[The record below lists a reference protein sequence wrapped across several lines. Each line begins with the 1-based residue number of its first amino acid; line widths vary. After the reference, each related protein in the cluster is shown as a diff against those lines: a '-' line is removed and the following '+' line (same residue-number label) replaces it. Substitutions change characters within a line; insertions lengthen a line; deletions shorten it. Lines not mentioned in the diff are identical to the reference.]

1 MRGFK
6 CNAIELGNVPKP
18 FSIPD
23 LKDEVTLA
31 RYPFLP
37 QAKEWIAKMATTHE
51 IDIDELL
58 DGSMMERA
66 RVRAR
71 SRLVDSVDSK
81 DGVEVASIGDIH
93 TEEGRLLEAFSFYYA
108 RLVVGAS
115 EDERLISR
123 WAQAEAERA
132 QHILDRDDAIAIIA
146 STYISEIECDKNGVW
161 RIGLADFIEL
171 CTGITGS
178 RWRLPNCDI
187 KDGWVTLFDEGD
199 KYSSKGKVARL
210 LRERMKDDIRLD
222 AIEKMAKMDE
232 SLLIRLSEPVGM
244 IRGLV
249 ASRTAETIALIGAGE
264 EDWPPC
270 MRKAV
275 SELAEGVNVNH
286 FGRVFLGSMSRCI
299 GLPAETT
306 VDFFRA
312 APDFNESTTTYQVG
326 HLYERE
332 YTPSG
337 CSKLK
342 VNHNCAVRT
351 GEDRLCDQPW
361 MDHPLKYI
369 RAKQRRRK
377 KQESVEVNVIPPN
390 SGDA

>member
-1 MRGFK
+1 M
-6 CNAIELGNVPKP
+6 PKP
-18 FSIPD
+18 FAIPD
-23 LKDEVTLA
+23 LSDKVTLA

-37 QAKEWIAKMATTHE
+37 QAREWIAQMAVQHQ

-58 DGSMMERA
+58 DGAMMERA

-71 SRLVDSVDSK
+71 SRLVDSVDSD
-81 DGVEVASIGDIH
+81 DGVEVASVGDIH

-132 QHILDRDDAIAIIA
+132 QHILVRDDAITSIA
-146 STYISEIECDKNGVW
+146 NTYISQIECDENGLW
-161 RIGLADFIEL
+161 RMGLSDFIEL

-178 RWRLPNCDI
+178 RWRLPNCDV
-187 KDGWVTLFDEGD
+187 KDGWVTLHDEGD
-199 KYSSKGKVARL
+199 KYSSRAKVARL
-210 LRERMKDDIRLD
+210 LRERMKEDIKLD
-222 AIEKMAKMDE
+222 AMEKMTKMDE
-232 SLLIRLSEPVGM
+232 SLLISLAEPVGM

-275 SELAEGVNVNH
+275 AELAEGVNVNH
-286 FGRVFLGSMSRCI
+286 FGRVFLASMSRCI

-306 VDFFRA
+306 IDL
-312 APDFNESTTTYQVG
+312 SLI
-326 HLYERE
+326 H
-332 YTPSG
+332 
-337 CSKLK
+337 
-342 VNHNCAVRT
+342 
-351 GEDRLCDQPW
+351 
-361 MDHPLKYI
+361 I
-369 RAKQRRRK
+369 
-377 KQESVEVNVIPPN
+377 
-390 SGDA
+390 

>member
-1 MRGFK
+1 M
-6 CNAIELGNVPKP
+6 PKP
-18 FSIPD
+18 LAIPN
-23 LKDEVTLA
+23 LADEVTLA

-37 QAKEWIAKMATTHE
+37 QARTWIASMASKHDV
-51 IDIDELL
+51 DIDELL
-58 DGSMMERA
+58 DGSMMDRA
-66 RVRAR
+66 RIRAR

-81 DGVEVASIGDIH
+81 DGVEIASISDIH

-132 QHILDRDDAIAIIA
+132 QHILEKDSAIGIIA
-146 STYISEIECDKNGVW
+146 NTYLSNVECSDNGIW
-161 RIGLADFIEL
+161 KIGLSDFIEL

-178 RWRLPNCDI
+178 RWRLPNCEI
-187 KDGWVTLFDEGD
+187 SNGWVTLHDEGD
-199 KYSSKGKVARL
+199 KYSSRAKVARL
-210 LRERMKDDIRLD
+210 LRERMKEEIKNDALD
-222 AIEKMAKMDE
+222 KMSKMDE
-232 SLLIRLSEPVGM
+232 GLLIRLSEPVGM

-249 ASRTAETIALIGAGE
+249 ASKTAETIALIGAGE
-264 EDWPPC
+264 QDWPPC
-270 MRKAV
+270 MRKAIA
-275 SELAEGVNVNH
+275 ELSQGVNVNH

-299 GLPAETT
+299 GLPTETT
-306 VDFFRA
+306 VDFFRD
-312 APDFNESTTTYQVG
+312 APDFNESTTTYQVN

-342 VNHNCAVRT
+342 VNHNCAVKT
-351 GEDRLCDQPW
+351 GDDRLCDQPW

-377 KQESVEVNVIPPN
+377 RQESLELSQEQPN
-390 SGDA
+390 LGDG

>member
-1 MRGFK
+1 M
-6 CNAIELGNVPKP
+6 PKP
-18 FSIPD
+18 FAIPD
-23 LKDEVTLA
+23 LSDKVTLA

-37 QAKEWIAKMATTHE
+37 QAREWIAQMAVQHN

-58 DGSMMERA
+58 DGAMMERA

-71 SRLVDSVDSK
+71 SRLVDSVDSD
-81 DGVEVASIGDIH
+81 DGVEVASVGDIH

-132 QHILDRDDAIAIIA
+132 QHILVRDDAITTIA
-146 STYISEIECDKNGVW
+146 NTYLSEIKCDENGIW
-161 RIGLADFIEL
+161 KMGLSDFIEL

-178 RWRLPNCDI
+178 RWRLPNCDV
-187 KDGWVTLFDEGD
+187 KDGWVTLHDEGD
-199 KYSSKGKVARL
+199 KYSSRAKVARL
-210 LRERMKDDIRLD
+210 LRERMKEDIKLD
-222 AIEKMAKMDE
+222 AMEKMTKMDE
-232 SLLIRLSEPVGM
+232 SLLIRLAEPVGM

-275 SELAEGVNVNH
+275 AELAEGVNVNH

-299 GLPAETT
+299 GLPVETT
-306 VDFFRA
+306 IDFFRP
-312 APDFNESTTTYQVG
+312 APDFSEGTTTYQVN

-342 VNHNCAVRT
+342 VNHNCAVQR
-351 GEDRLCDQPW
+351 GDDRLCDQPW

-377 KQESVEVNVIPPN
+377 RQEVLKVNVESNN

>member
-1 MRGFK
+1 M
-6 CNAIELGNVPKP
+6 PKP
-18 FSIPD
+18 LTIPV
-23 LKDEVTLA
+23 LNDEVTLA

-37 QAKEWIAKMATTHE
+37 QARNWIAGMAGKHQ

-58 DGSMMERA
+58 DGSMMEKA
-66 RVRAR
+66 RIRAR
-71 SRLVDSVDSK
+71 SRLVDSVDSD
-81 DGVEVASIGDIH
+81 DGVEVASMSDIH

-115 EDERLISR
+115 EDERLIAR

-132 QHILDRDDAIAIIA
+132 QQILNKDDSISIIA
-146 STYISEIECDKNGVW
+146 KTYLSEVKLENGIW
-161 RIGLADFIEL
+161 KIGLSDFIEL

-187 KDGWVTLFDEGD
+187 TDGWVTLHDEGD
-199 KYSSKGKVARL
+199 KYSSRQKMARL
-210 LRERMKDDIRLD
+210 LRERMKDDIKDDALD
-222 AIEKMAKMDE
+222 KMKKMDE

-249 ASRTAETIALIGAGE
+249 ASKTAETIALIGAGE
-264 EDWPPC
+264 QDWPPC
-270 MRKAV
+270 MRKAIA
-275 SELAEGVNVNH
+275 ELSQGVNVNH
-286 FGRVFLGSMSRCI
+286 FGRVFLGSISRCI
-299 GLPAETT
+299 GLPVETT
-306 VDFFRA
+306 VDFFRT
-312 APDFNESTTTYQVG
+312 APDFSEATTTYQVN

-342 VNHNCAVRT
+342 INHNCAVQT
-351 GEDRLCDQPW
+351 GDDSLCDQPW

-377 KQESVEVNVIPPN
+377 RQEGLDSSLNGNN

>member
-1 MRGFK
+1 MGGFK
-6 CNAIELGNVPKP
+6 CISLELRNVPKP

-23 LKDEVTLA
+23 LSDEVTLA

-37 QAKEWIAKMATTHE
+37 QAKPWIANMAAKHE

-58 DGSMMERA
+58 DGTMMDRA

-81 DGVEVASIGDIH
+81 DGVEMASIGDIH

-132 QHILDRDDAIAIIA
+132 QHILEKDDAISLIA
-146 STYISEIECDKNGVW
+146 ETYVSEVRCEEGIWKV
-161 RIGLADFIEL
+161 GLSDFIEL

-187 KDGWVTLFDEGD
+187 NDGWVTLHDEGD
-199 KYSSKGKVARL
+199 KYSSRGKMARL
-210 LRERMKDDIRLD
+210 LRERMKDDIKMD
-222 AIEKMAKMDE
+222 ALEKMEKMDE

-249 ASRTAETIALIGAGE
+249 ASKTAETIALIGAGE

-275 SELAEGVNVNH
+275 AELAEGVNVNH
-286 FGRVFLGSMSRCI
+286 FGRVFLGSMARCI

-306 VDFFRA
+306 VDFFRS
-312 APDFNESTTTYQVG
+312 APDFNEATTTYQVG

-351 GEDRLCDQPW
+351 GDDRLCDQSW

-377 KQESVEVNVIPPN
+377 QQQSIEVDVNLPKT
-390 SGDA
+390 GDA

>member
-1 MRGFK
+1 M
-6 CNAIELGNVPKP
+6 
-18 FSIPD
+18 SIPD
-23 LKDEVTLA
+23 LRDEVSLA

-37 QAKEWIAKMATTHE
+37 QAKGWIANLASKHQ

-58 DGSMMERA
+58 DGVFMEKA
-66 RVRAR
+66 RIRAR
-71 SRLVDSVDSK
+71 SRLIDSVDS
-81 DGVEVASIGDIH
+81 DEGVSLASVGDIH

-132 QHILDRDDAIAIIA
+132 QNILEKDPILLDIAN
-146 STYISEIECDKNGVW
+146 TYLSEVKHENGVW
-161 RIGLADFIEL
+161 KIGLSDFIEL

-178 RWRLPNCDI
+178 RWRLPNCDVS
-187 KDGWVTLFDEGD
+187 KGWVTLFDEGD
-199 KYSSKGKVARL
+199 KYPSNRKLARL
-210 LRERMKDDIRLD
+210 LRERMKEEIKQD
-222 AIEKMAKMDE
+222 ALEKMEKMDE

-249 ASRTAETIALIGAGE
+249 ASKTAETIALIGAGE
-264 EDWPPC
+264 QDWPPC
-270 MRKAV
+270 MRKAIG
-275 SELAEGVNVNH
+275 ELSQGVNVNH
-286 FGRVFLGSMSRCI
+286 FGRVFLASISRCI
-299 GLPAETT
+299 GIPQEAT
-306 VDFFRA
+306 VDFFRN
-312 APDFNESTTTYQVG
+312 APDFSEATTSYQVG
-326 HLYERE
+326 HVYERE

-342 VNHNCAVRT
+342 VNHNCAVQT
-351 GEDRLCDQPW
+351 GDDRLCDQPW

-377 KQESVEVNVIPPN
+377 LQENLDSGQNADN

>member
-1 MRGFK
+1 M
-6 CNAIELGNVPKP
+6 PKP
-18 FSIPD
+18 FAIPD
-23 LKDEVTLA
+23 LSDKVTLA

-37 QAKEWIAKMATTHE
+37 QAREWIAQMAVQHQ

-58 DGSMMERA
+58 DGSMMDRA

-71 SRLVDSVDSK
+71 SRLVDSVDSD
-81 DGVEVASIGDIH
+81 DGVEVASVGDIH

-132 QHILDRDDAIAIIA
+132 QHILVRDDAITSIA
-146 STYISEIECDKNGVW
+146 NTYISQIECDENGLW
-161 RIGLADFIEL
+161 KMGLSDFIEL

-178 RWRLPNCDI
+178 RWRLPNCDV
-187 KDGWVTLFDEGD
+187 KDGWVTLHDEGD
-199 KYSSKGKVARL
+199 KYSSRAKVARL
-210 LRERMKDDIRLD
+210 LRERMKEDIKLD
-222 AIEKMAKMDE
+222 AMEKMTKMDE
-232 SLLIRLSEPVGM
+232 SLLIRLAEPVGM

-275 SELAEGVNVNH
+275 AELAQGVNVNH
-286 FGRVFLGSMSRCI
+286 FGRVFLASMSRCI

-306 VDFFRA
+306 VDFFRP
-312 APDFNESTTTYQVG
+312 APDFSEGTTTYQVN

-342 VNHNCAVRT
+342 VNHNCAVQR
-351 GEDRLCDQPW
+351 GDDRLCDQPW

-369 RAKQRRRK
+369 RATQRWKRLTER
-377 KQESVEVNVIPPN
+377 PPSN
-390 SGDA
+390 EPTEAEKPPKSDH

>member
-1 MRGFK
+1 MGGFK
-6 CNAIELGNVPKP
+6 CISLELRNVPKP

-23 LKDEVTLA
+23 LSDEVTLA

-37 QAKEWIAKMATTHE
+37 QAKPWIANMAAKHE

-58 DGSMMERA
+58 DGTMMDRA

-81 DGVEVASIGDIH
+81 DGVEMASIGDIH

-132 QHILDRDDAIAIIA
+132 QHILEKDDAISLIA
-146 STYISEIECDKNGVW
+146 ETYVSEVRCEEGIWKV
-161 RIGLADFIEL
+161 GLSDFIEL

-187 KDGWVTLFDEGD
+187 NDGWVTLHDEGD
-199 KYSSKGKVARL
+199 KYSSRGKMARL
-210 LRERMKDDIRLD
+210 LRERMKDDIKMD
-222 AIEKMAKMDE
+222 ALEKMEKMDE

-249 ASRTAETIALIGAGE
+249 ASKTAETIALIGAGE

-275 SELAEGVNVNH
+275 AELAEGVNVNH
-286 FGRVFLGSMSRCI
+286 FGRVFLGSMARCI
-299 GLPAETT
+299 GVPAETT
-306 VDFFRA
+306 VDFSRS
-312 APDFNESTTTYQVG
+312 APDFNEATTTDQVG

-351 GEDRLCDQPW
+351 GDDRLCDQSW

-377 KQESVEVNVIPPN
+377 QQQSIEVDVNLPKT
-390 SGDA
+390 GDA

>member
-1 MRGFK
+1 M
-6 CNAIELGNVPKP
+6 PKP
-18 FSIPD
+18 LTIPA
-23 LKDEVTLA
+23 LNDEVTLA

-37 QAKEWIAKMATTHE
+37 QARNWIAGMAGKHQ

-58 DGSMMERA
+58 DGSMMEKA
-66 RVRAR
+66 RIRAR
-71 SRLVDSVDSK
+71 SRLVDSVDSD
-81 DGVEVASIGDIH
+81 DGVEVASMSDIH

-115 EDERLISR
+115 EDERLIAR

-132 QHILDRDDAIAIIA
+132 QQILNKDDSISIIA
-146 STYISEIECDKNGVW
+146 NTYLSEVKLENGIW
-161 RIGLADFIEL
+161 KIGLSDFIEL

-187 KDGWVTLFDEGD
+187 TDGWVTLHDEGD
-199 KYSSKGKVARL
+199 KYSSRQKMARL
-210 LRERMKDDIRLD
+210 LRERMKDDIKDDALD
-222 AIEKMAKMDE
+222 KMKKMDE

-249 ASRTAETIALIGAGE
+249 ASKTAETIALIGAGE
-264 EDWPPC
+264 QDWPPC
-270 MRKAV
+270 MRKAIA
-275 SELAEGVNVNH
+275 ELSQGVNVNH
-286 FGRVFLGSMSRCI
+286 FGRVFLGSISRCI
-299 GLPAETT
+299 GLPVETT
-306 VDFFRA
+306 VDFFRT
-312 APDFNESTTTYQVG
+312 APDFSEATTTYQVN

-342 VNHNCAVRT
+342 INHNCAVQT
-351 GEDRLCDQPW
+351 GDDKLCDQPW

-377 KQESVEVNVIPPN
+377 RQEGLDSSLNGNN

>member
-1 MRGFK
+1 M
-6 CNAIELGNVPKP
+6 PKP
-18 FSIPD
+18 LTIPVLD
-23 LKDEVTLA
+23 NEVTLA

-37 QAKEWIAKMATTHE
+37 QARNWIAGMAGKHQ

-58 DGSMMERA
+58 DGSMMEKA
-66 RVRAR
+66 RIRAR
-71 SRLVDSVDSK
+71 SRLVDSVDSD
-81 DGVEVASIGDIH
+81 DGVEVASMSDIH

-115 EDERLISR
+115 EDERLIAR

-132 QHILDRDDAIAIIA
+132 QQILNKDDSISIIA
-146 STYISEIECDKNGVW
+146 NTYLSEVKLENGIW
-161 RIGLADFIEL
+161 KIGLSDFIEL

-187 KDGWVTLFDEGD
+187 TDGWVTLHDEGD
-199 KYSSKGKVARL
+199 KYSSRQKMARL
-210 LRERMKDDIRLD
+210 LRERMKDDIKDDALD
-222 AIEKMAKMDE
+222 KMKKMDE

-249 ASRTAETIALIGAGE
+249 ASKTAEPIALIGAGE
-264 EDWPPC
+264 QDWPPC
-270 MRKAV
+270 MRKAIA
-275 SELAEGVNVNH
+275 ELSQGVNVNH
-286 FGRVFLGSMSRCI
+286 FGRVFLGSISRCI
-299 GLPAETT
+299 GLPVETT
-306 VDFFRA
+306 VDFFRT
-312 APDFNESTTTYQVG
+312 APDFSEATTTYQVN

-342 VNHNCAVRT
+342 INHNCAVQT
-351 GEDRLCDQPW
+351 GDDRLCDQPW

-377 KQESVEVNVIPPN
+377 RQEGLDSSLNGDN

>member
-1 MRGFK
+1 
-6 CNAIELGNVPKP
+6 VPKP
-18 FSIPD
+18 FAIPD
-23 LKDEVTLA
+23 LSDKVTLA

-37 QAKEWIAKMATTHE
+37 QAREWIAQMAVQHQ

-58 DGSMMERA
+58 DGSMMDRA

-71 SRLVDSVDSK
+71 SRLVDSVDSD
-81 DGVEVASIGDIH
+81 DGVEVASVGDIH

-132 QHILDRDDAIAIIA
+132 QHILVRDDAITSIA
-146 STYISEIECDKNGVW
+146 NTYISQIECDENGLW
-161 RIGLADFIEL
+161 KMGLSDFIEL

-178 RWRLPNCDI
+178 RWRLPNCDV
-187 KDGWVTLFDEGD
+187 KDGWVTLHDEGD
-199 KYSSKGKVARL
+199 KYSSRAKVARL
-210 LRERMKDDIRLD
+210 LRERMKEDIKQD
-222 AIEKMAKMDE
+222 AMEKMTKMDE
-232 SLLIRLSEPVGM
+232 SLLIRLAEPVGM

-275 SELAEGVNVNH
+275 AELAQGVNVNH
-286 FGRVFLGSMSRCI
+286 FGRVFLASMSRCI

-306 VDFFRA
+306 VDFFRP
-312 APDFNESTTTYQVG
+312 APDFSEGTTTYQVN

-342 VNHNCAVRT
+342 VNHNCAVQR
-351 GEDRLCDQPW
+351 GDDRLCDQSW

-377 KQESVEVNVIPPN
+377 RQEVLEVNVESHN

>member
-1 MRGFK
+1 M
-6 CNAIELGNVPKP
+6 PKP
-18 FSIPD
+18 LTIPV
-23 LKDEVTLA
+23 LNDEVTLA

-37 QAKEWIAKMATTHE
+37 QARNWIAGMAGKHQ

-58 DGSMMERA
+58 DGSMMEKA
-66 RVRAR
+66 RIRAR
-71 SRLVDSVDSK
+71 SRLVDSVDSD
-81 DGVEVASIGDIH
+81 DGVEVASMSDIH

-115 EDERLISR
+115 EDERLIAR

-132 QHILDRDDAIAIIA
+132 QQILNKDDSISIIA
-146 STYISEIECDKNGVW
+146 NTYLSEVKLENGIW
-161 RIGLADFIEL
+161 KIGLSDFIEL

-187 KDGWVTLFDEGD
+187 TDGWVTLHDEGD
-199 KYSSKGKVARL
+199 KYSSRQKMARL
-210 LRERMKDDIRLD
+210 LRERMKDDIKDDALD
-222 AIEKMAKMDE
+222 KMKKMDE

-249 ASRTAETIALIGAGE
+249 ASKTAETIALIGAGE
-264 EDWPPC
+264 QDWPPC
-270 MRKAV
+270 MRKAIA
-275 SELAEGVNVNH
+275 ELSQGVNVNH
-286 FGRVFLGSMSRCI
+286 FGRVFLGSISRCI
-299 GLPAETT
+299 GLPVETT
-306 VDFFRA
+306 VDFFRT
-312 APDFNESTTTYQVG
+312 APDFSEATTTYQVN

-342 VNHNCAVRT
+342 INHNCEVQT
-351 GEDRLCDQPW
+351 GDDRLCDQPW

-377 KQESVEVNVIPPN
+377 RQEGLDSSLNGNN

>member
-1 MRGFK
+1 M
-6 CNAIELGNVPKP
+6 PKP
-18 FSIPD
+18 MAIPD
-23 LKDEVTLA
+23 IDDEVSLA

-37 QAKEWIAKMATTHE
+37 QARSWISGLAGRHQ

-58 DGSMMERA
+58 DGVFMERA
-66 RVRAR
+66 RIRAR
-71 SRLVDSVDSK
+71 SRLVDSVDS
-81 DGVEVASIGDIH
+81 DEGVSLASVGDIH

-132 QHILDRDDAIAIIA
+132 QNILEKDSMLEVVAN
-146 STYISEIECDKNGVW
+146 TYLSEIKFENNEWK
-161 RIGLADFIEL
+161 IGLSDFVEL

-187 KDGWVTLFDEGD
+187 NDGWVTLFDEGD
-199 KYSSKGKVARL
+199 KYPSNRKLARL
-210 LRERMKDDIRLD
+210 LRERMKEEIKIE
-222 AIEKMAKMDE
+222 AMEKMDKMDE
-232 SLLIRLSEPVGM
+232 SLLIRLAEPVGM

-249 ASRTAETIALIGAGE
+249 ASKTAETIALIGAGE
-264 EDWPPC
+264 QDWPPC
-270 MRKAV
+270 MRKAIG
-275 SELAEGVNVNH
+275 ELSQGVNLNH
-286 FGRVFLGSMSRCI
+286 FGRVFLASISRCI
-299 GLPAETT
+299 GIPQEAT
-306 VDFFRA
+306 VDFFRN
-312 APDFNESTTTYQVG
+312 APDFSEATTSYQVN
-326 HLYERE
+326 HVYERE

-342 VNHNCAVRT
+342 VNHNCAVQV
-351 GEDRLCDQPW
+351 GDDSLCDQPW

-377 KQESVEVNVIPPN
+377 LQENLETTPASDN
-390 SGDA
+390 SSDA

>member
-1 MRGFK
+1 M
-6 CNAIELGNVPKP
+6 PKP
-18 FSIPD
+18 FAIPD
-23 LKDEVTLA
+23 LSDKVTLA

-37 QAKEWIAKMATTHE
+37 QAREWIAQMAVQHQ

-58 DGSMMERA
+58 DGAMMERA

-71 SRLVDSVDSK
+71 SRLVDSVDSD
-81 DGVEVASIGDIH
+81 DGVEVASVGDIH

-132 QHILDRDDAIAIIA
+132 QHILVRDDAITSIA
-146 STYISEIECDKNGVW
+146 NTYISEIECDENGIW
-161 RIGLADFIEL
+161 KMGLSDFIEL

-178 RWRLPNCDI
+178 RWRLPNCDV
-187 KDGWVTLFDEGD
+187 KDGWVTLHDEGD
-199 KYSSKGKVARL
+199 KYSSRAKVARL
-210 LRERMKDDIRLD
+210 LRERMKEDIKLD
-222 AIEKMAKMDE
+222 AMEKMTKMDE
-232 SLLIRLSEPVGM
+232 SLLIRLAEPVGM

-275 SELAEGVNVNH
+275 AELAEGVNVNH
-286 FGRVFLGSMSRCI
+286 FGRVFLASMSRCI

-306 VDFFRA
+306 IDFFRP
-312 APDFNESTTTYQVG
+312 APDFSEGTTTYQVN

-342 VNHNCAVRT
+342 INHNCAVQR

-377 KQESVEVNVIPPN
+377 RQEVLEVNVESHN

>member
-1 MRGFK
+1 M
-6 CNAIELGNVPKP
+6 PKP
-18 FSIPD
+18 FAIPD
-23 LKDEVTLA
+23 LSDKVTLA

-37 QAKEWIAKMATTHE
+37 QAREWIAQMAVQHQ

-58 DGSMMERA
+58 DGAMMERA

-71 SRLVDSVDSK
+71 SRLVDSVDSD
-81 DGVEVASIGDIH
+81 DGVEVASVGDIH

-132 QHILDRDDAIAIIA
+132 QHILVRDDAITSIA
-146 STYISEIECDKNGVW
+146 NTYISEIECDENGIW
-161 RIGLADFIEL
+161 KMGLSDFIEL

-178 RWRLPNCDI
+178 RWRLPNCDV
-187 KDGWVTLFDEGD
+187 KDGWVTLHDEGD
-199 KYSSKGKVARL
+199 KYSSRAKVARL
-210 LRERMKDDIRLD
+210 LRERMKEDIKLD
-222 AIEKMAKMDE
+222 AMEKMTKMDE
-232 SLLIRLSEPVGM
+232 SLLIRLAEPVGM

-275 SELAEGVNVNH
+275 AELAEGVNVNH
-286 FGRVFLGSMSRCI
+286 FGRVFLASMSRCI

-306 VDFFRA
+306 IDFFRP
-312 APDFNESTTTYQVG
+312 APDFSEGTTTYQVN

-342 VNHNCAVRT
+342 INHNCAVQR
-351 GEDRLCDQPW
+351 GDDRLCDQPW

-377 KQESVEVNVIPPN
+377 RQEVLEVNVESHN

>member
-1 MRGFK
+1 M
-6 CNAIELGNVPKP
+6 PKP
-18 FSIPD
+18 LTIPV
-23 LKDEVTLA
+23 LNDEVTLA

-37 QAKEWIAKMATTHE
+37 QARNWIAGMAGKHQ

-58 DGSMMERA
+58 DGSMMEKA
-66 RVRAR
+66 RIRAR
-71 SRLVDSVDSK
+71 SRLVDSVDSD
-81 DGVEVASIGDIH
+81 DGVEVASMSDIH

-115 EDERLISR
+115 EDERLIAR

-132 QHILDRDDAIAIIA
+132 QQILNKDDSISIIA
-146 STYISEIECDKNGVW
+146 NTYLSEVKLENGIW
-161 RIGLADFIEL
+161 KIGLSDFIEL

-187 KDGWVTLFDEGD
+187 TDGWVTLHDEGE
-199 KYSSKGKVARL
+199 KYSSRQKMARL
-210 LRERMKDDIRLD
+210 LRERMKDDIKDDALD
-222 AIEKMAKMDE
+222 KMKKMDE

-249 ASRTAETIALIGAGE
+249 ASKTAETIALIGAGE
-264 EDWPPC
+264 QDWPPC
-270 MRKAV
+270 MRKAIA
-275 SELAEGVNVNH
+275 ELSQGVNVNH
-286 FGRVFLGSMSRCI
+286 FGRVFLGSISRCI
-299 GLPAETT
+299 GLPVETT
-306 VDFFRA
+306 VDFFRT
-312 APDFNESTTTYQVG
+312 APDFSEATTTYQVN

-342 VNHNCAVRT
+342 INHNCAVQT
-351 GEDRLCDQPW
+351 GDDRLCDQPW

-377 KQESVEVNVIPPN
+377 RQEGLDSSLNGNN

>member
-1 MRGFK
+1 M
-6 CNAIELGNVPKP
+6 PKP
-18 FSIPD
+18 FAIPD
-23 LKDEVTLA
+23 LSDKVTLA

-37 QAKEWIAKMATTHE
+37 QAREWIAQMAVQHQ

-58 DGSMMERA
+58 DGSMMDRA

-71 SRLVDSVDSK
+71 SRLVDSVDSD
-81 DGVEVASIGDIH
+81 DGVEVASVGDIH

-132 QHILDRDDAIAIIA
+132 QHILVRDDAITSIA
-146 STYISEIECDKNGVW
+146 NTYISEIECDENGIW
-161 RIGLADFIEL
+161 KMGLSDFIEL

-178 RWRLPNCDI
+178 RWRLPNCDV
-187 KDGWVTLFDEGD
+187 KDGWVTLHDEGD
-199 KYSSKGKVARL
+199 KYSSRAKVARL
-210 LRERMKDDIRLD
+210 LRERMKEDIKLD
-222 AIEKMAKMDE
+222 AMEKMTKMDE
-232 SLLIRLSEPVGM
+232 SLLIRLAEPVGM

-275 SELAEGVNVNH
+275 AELAEGVSVNH
-286 FGRVFLGSMSRCI
+286 FGRVFLASMSRCI

-306 VDFFRA
+306 IDFFRP
-312 APDFNESTTTYQVG
+312 APDFSEGTTTYQVN

-342 VNHNCAVRT
+342 INHNCAVQR

-377 KQESVEVNVIPPN
+377 RQEVLEVNVESHN

>member
-1 MRGFK
+1 M
-6 CNAIELGNVPKP
+6 PKP
-18 FSIPD
+18 LTIPV
-23 LKDEVTLA
+23 LNDEVTLA

-37 QAKEWIAKMATTHE
+37 QARNWIAGMASKHQ

-58 DGSMMERA
+58 DGSMMEKA
-66 RVRAR
+66 RIRAR
-71 SRLVDSVDSK
+71 SRLVDSVDSD
-81 DGVEVASIGDIH
+81 DGVEVASMSDIH

-115 EDERLISR
+115 EDERLIAR

-132 QHILDRDDAIAIIA
+132 QQILNKDDSISIIA
-146 STYISEIECDKNGVW
+146 NTYLSEVKLENGIW
-161 RIGLADFIEL
+161 KIGLSDFIEL

-187 KDGWVTLFDEGD
+187 TDGWVTLHDEGD
-199 KYSSKGKVARL
+199 KYSSRQKMARL
-210 LRERMKDDIRLD
+210 LRERMKVDIKDDALD
-222 AIEKMAKMDE
+222 KMKKMDE

-249 ASRTAETIALIGAGE
+249 ASKTAETIALIGAGE
-264 EDWPPC
+264 QDWPPC
-270 MRKAV
+270 MRKAIA
-275 SELAEGVNVNH
+275 ELSQGVNVNH
-286 FGRVFLGSMSRCI
+286 FGRVFLGSISRCI
-299 GLPAETT
+299 GLPVETT
-306 VDFFRA
+306 VDFFRT
-312 APDFNESTTTYQVG
+312 APDFSEATTTYQVN

-342 VNHNCAVRT
+342 INHNCAVQT
-351 GEDRLCDQPW
+351 GDDRLCDQPW

-377 KQESVEVNVIPPN
+377 RQEGLDSSLNGNN

>member
-1 MRGFK
+1 M
-6 CNAIELGNVPKP
+6 PKP
-18 FSIPD
+18 LTVPVLD
-23 LKDEVTLA
+23 NEVTLA

-37 QAKEWIAKMATTHE
+37 QARNWIAGMAGKHQ

-58 DGSMMERA
+58 DGSMMEKA
-66 RVRAR
+66 RIRAR
-71 SRLVDSVDSK
+71 SRLVDSVDSD
-81 DGVEVASIGDIH
+81 DGVEVASMSDIH

-115 EDERLISR
+115 EDERLIAR

-132 QHILDRDDAIAIIA
+132 QQILNKDDSISIIA
-146 STYISEIECDKNGVW
+146 NTYLSEVKLENGIW
-161 RIGLADFIEL
+161 KIGLSDFIEL

-187 KDGWVTLFDEGD
+187 TDGWVTLHDEGD
-199 KYSSKGKVARL
+199 KYSSRQKMARL
-210 LRERMKDDIRLD
+210 LRERMKDDIKDDALD
-222 AIEKMAKMDE
+222 KMKKMDE

-249 ASRTAETIALIGAGE
+249 ASKTAETIALIGAGE
-264 EDWPPC
+264 QDWPPC
-270 MRKAV
+270 MRKAIA
-275 SELAEGVNVNH
+275 ELSQGVNVNH
-286 FGRVFLGSMSRCI
+286 FGRVFLGSISRCI
-299 GLPAETT
+299 GLPVETT
-306 VDFFRA
+306 VDFFRT
-312 APDFNESTTTYQVG
+312 APDFSEATTTYQVN

-342 VNHNCAVRT
+342 INHNCAVQT
-351 GEDRLCDQPW
+351 GDDRLCDQPW

-377 KQESVEVNVIPPN
+377 RQEGLDSSLNGDN

>member
-1 MRGFK
+1 M
-6 CNAIELGNVPKP
+6 PKP
-18 FSIPD
+18 FAIPD
-23 LKDEVTLA
+23 LSDKVTLA

-37 QAKEWIAKMATTHE
+37 QAREWIAQMAVQHQ

-58 DGSMMERA
+58 DGSMMDRA

-71 SRLVDSVDSK
+71 SRLVDSVDSD
-81 DGVEVASIGDIH
+81 DGVEVASVGDIH

-132 QHILDRDDAIAIIA
+132 QHILVRDDAITSIA
-146 STYISEIECDKNGVW
+146 NTYISQIECDENGLW
-161 RIGLADFIEL
+161 KMGLSDFIEL

-178 RWRLPNCDI
+178 RWRLPNCDV
-187 KDGWVTLFDEGD
+187 KDGWVTLHDEGD
-199 KYSSKGKVARL
+199 KYSSRAKVARL
-210 LRERMKDDIRLD
+210 LRERMKEDIKLD
-222 AIEKMAKMDE
+222 AMEKMTKMDE
-232 SLLIRLSEPVGM
+232 SLLIRLAEPVGM

-275 SELAEGVNVNH
+275 AELAQGVNVNH
-286 FGRVFLGSMSRCI
+286 FGRVFLASMSRCI

-306 VDFFRA
+306 VDFFRP
-312 APDFNESTTTYQVG
+312 APDFSEGTTTYQVN

-342 VNHNCAVRT
+342 VNHNCAVQR
-351 GEDRLCDQPW
+351 GDDRLCDQPW

-377 KQESVEVNVIPPN
+377 RQEVLEVKVESHN

>member
-1 MRGFK
+1 M
-6 CNAIELGNVPKP
+6 
-18 FSIPD
+18 
-23 LKDEVTLA
+23 A

-37 QAKEWIAKMATTHE
+37 QARNWIAGMAGKHQ

-58 DGSMMERA
+58 DGSMMEKA
-66 RVRAR
+66 RIRAR
-71 SRLVDSVDSK
+71 SRLVDSVDSD
-81 DGVEVASIGDIH
+81 DGVEVASMSDIH

-115 EDERLISR
+115 EDERLIAR

-132 QHILDRDDAIAIIA
+132 QQILNKDDSISIIA
-146 STYISEIECDKNGVW
+146 NTYLSEVKLENGIW
-161 RIGLADFIEL
+161 KIGLSDFIEL

-187 KDGWVTLFDEGD
+187 TDGWVTLHDEGD
-199 KYSSKGKVARL
+199 KYSSRQKMARL
-210 LRERMKDDIRLD
+210 LRERMKDDIKDDALD
-222 AIEKMAKMDE
+222 KMKKMDE

-249 ASRTAETIALIGAGE
+249 ASKTAETIALIGAGE
-264 EDWPPC
+264 QDWPPC
-270 MRKAV
+270 MRKAIA
-275 SELAEGVNVNH
+275 ELSQGVIVNH
-286 FGRVFLGSMSRCI
+286 FGRVFLGSISRCI
-299 GLPAETT
+299 GLPVETT
-306 VDFFRA
+306 VDFFRT
-312 APDFNESTTTYQVG
+312 APDFSEATTTYQVN

-342 VNHNCAVRT
+342 INHNCAVQT
-351 GEDRLCDQPW
+351 GDDRLCDQPW

-377 KQESVEVNVIPPN
+377 RQEGLDSSLNGNN

>member
-1 MRGFK
+1 M
-6 CNAIELGNVPKP
+6 PKP
-18 FSIPD
+18 FAIPD
-23 LKDEVTLA
+23 LSDKVTLA

-37 QAKEWIAKMATTHE
+37 QAREWIAQMAVQHQ

-58 DGSMMERA
+58 DGAMMERA

-71 SRLVDSVDSK
+71 SRLVDSVDSD
-81 DGVEVASIGDIH
+81 DGVEVASVGDIH

-132 QHILDRDDAIAIIA
+132 QHILVRDDAITSIA
-146 STYISEIECDKNGVW
+146 NTYISQIECDENGLW
-161 RIGLADFIEL
+161 KMGLSDFIEL

-178 RWRLPNCDI
+178 RWRLPNCDV
-187 KDGWVTLFDEGD
+187 KDGWVTLHDEGD
-199 KYSSKGKVARL
+199 KYSSRAKVARL
-210 LRERMKDDIRLD
+210 LRERMKEDIKLD
-222 AIEKMAKMDE
+222 AMEKMTKMDE
-232 SLLIRLSEPVGM
+232 SLLIRLAEPVGM

-275 SELAEGVNVNH
+275 AELAEGVNVNH
-286 FGRVFLGSMSRCI
+286 FGRVFLASMSRCI

-306 VDFFRA
+306 IDFFRP
-312 APDFNESTTTYQVG
+312 APDFSEGTTTYQVN

-342 VNHNCAVRT
+342 INHNCAVQR
-351 GEDRLCDQPW
+351 GDDRLCDQPW

-377 KQESVEVNVIPPN
+377 RQEVLEVNVESHN

>member
-1 MRGFK
+1 M
-6 CNAIELGNVPKP
+6 PKP
-18 FSIPD
+18 LTVPVLD
-23 LKDEVTLA
+23 NEVTLA

-37 QAKEWIAKMATTHE
+37 QARNWIAGMAGKHQ

-58 DGSMMERA
+58 DGSMMEKA
-66 RVRAR
+66 RIRAR
-71 SRLVDSVDSK
+71 SRLVDSVDSD
-81 DGVEVASIGDIH
+81 DGVEVASMSDIH

-115 EDERLISR
+115 EDERLIAR

-132 QHILDRDDAIAIIA
+132 QQILNKDDSISIIA
-146 STYISEIECDKNGVW
+146 NTYLSEVKLENGIW
-161 RIGLADFIEL
+161 KIGLSDFIEL

-187 KDGWVTLFDEGD
+187 TDGWVTLHDEGD
-199 KYSSKGKVARL
+199 KYSSRQKMARL
-210 LRERMKDDIRLD
+210 LRERMKDDIKDDALD
-222 AIEKMAKMDE
+222 KMKKMDE

-249 ASRTAETIALIGAGE
+249 ASKTAETIALIGAGE
-264 EDWPPC
+264 QDWPPC
-270 MRKAV
+270 MRKAIA
-275 SELAEGVNVNH
+275 ELSQGVNVNH
-286 FGRVFLGSMSRCI
+286 FGRVFLGSISRCI
-299 GLPAETT
+299 GLPVETT
-306 VDFFRA
+306 VDFFRT
-312 APDFNESTTTYQVG
+312 APDFSEATTTYQVN

-342 VNHNCAVRT
+342 INHNCAVQT
-351 GEDRLCDQPW
+351 GDDRLCDQPW

-377 KQESVEVNVIPPN
+377 RQEGLDSSLNGNN

>member
-1 MRGFK
+1 M
-6 CNAIELGNVPKP
+6 PKP
-18 FSIPD
+18 LTIPA
-23 LKDEVTLA
+23 LNDEVTLA

-37 QAKEWIAKMATTHE
+37 QARNWIAGMAGKHQ

-58 DGSMMERA
+58 DGSMMEKA
-66 RVRAR
+66 RIRAR
-71 SRLVDSVDSK
+71 SRLVDSVDSD
-81 DGVEVASIGDIH
+81 DGVEVASMSDIH

-115 EDERLISR
+115 EDERLIAR

-132 QHILDRDDAIAIIA
+132 QQILNKDDSISIIA
-146 STYISEIECDKNGVW
+146 DTYLSEVKLENGIW
-161 RIGLADFIEL
+161 KIGLSDFIEL

-187 KDGWVTLFDEGD
+187 TDGWVTLHDEGD
-199 KYSSKGKVARL
+199 KYSSRQKMARL
-210 LRERMKDDIRLD
+210 LRERMKDDIKDDALD
-222 AIEKMAKMDE
+222 KMKKMDE

-249 ASRTAETIALIGAGE
+249 ASKTAETIALIGAGE
-264 EDWPPC
+264 QDWPPC
-270 MRKAV
+270 MRKAIA
-275 SELAEGVNVNH
+275 ELSQGVNVNH
-286 FGRVFLGSMSRCI
+286 FGRVFLGSISRCI
-299 GLPAETT
+299 GLPVETT
-306 VDFFRA
+306 VDFFRT
-312 APDFNESTTTYQVG
+312 APDFSEATTTYQVN

-342 VNHNCAVRT
+342 INHNCAVQT
-351 GEDRLCDQPW
+351 GDDRLCDQPW

-377 KQESVEVNVIPPN
+377 RQEGLDSSLNGNN

>member
-1 MRGFK
+1 M
-6 CNAIELGNVPKP
+6 PKP
-18 FSIPD
+18 MAIPD
-23 LKDEVTLA
+23 VVDEVSLA

-37 QAKEWIAKMATTHE
+37 QARSWISGLAGRHQ

-58 DGSMMERA
+58 DGVFMERA
-66 RVRAR
+66 RIRAR
-71 SRLVDSVDSK
+71 SRLVDSVDSNE
-81 DGVEVASIGDIH
+81 GVSLASVGDIH

-132 QHILDRDDAIAIIA
+132 QNILEKDSMLEVVAN
-146 STYISEIECDKNGVW
+146 TYLSEIKYEEKEW
-161 RIGLADFIEL
+161 KIGLSDFIEL

-187 KDGWVTLFDEGD
+187 NDGWVTLFDEGD
-199 KYSSKGKVARL
+199 KYPSNRKLARL
-210 LRERMKDDIRLD
+210 LRERIKEEIKIE
-222 AIEKMAKMDE
+222 AIEKMEKMDE
-232 SLLIRLSEPVGM
+232 SLLIRLAEPVGM

-249 ASRTAETIALIGAGE
+249 ASKTAETIALIGAGE
-264 EDWPPC
+264 QDWPPC
-270 MRKAV
+270 MRKAIG
-275 SELAEGVNVNH
+275 ELSQGVNLNH
-286 FGRVFLGSMSRCI
+286 FGRVFLASIARCI
-299 GLPAETT
+299 GIPQEAT
-306 VDFFRA
+306 VDFFRN
-312 APDFNESTTTYQVG
+312 APDFSEATTSYQVN
-326 HLYERE
+326 HVYERE

-342 VNHNCAVRT
+342 VNHNCAVQA
-351 GEDRLCDQPW
+351 GDDSLCDQPW

-377 KQESVEVNVIPPN
+377 LQENLETTPTSNN
-390 SGDA
+390 SSDA

>member
-1 MRGFK
+1 M
-6 CNAIELGNVPKP
+6 PKP
-18 FSIPD
+18 FAIPD
-23 LKDEVTLA
+23 LSDKVTLA

-37 QAKEWIAKMATTHE
+37 QAREWIAQMAVQHQ

-71 SRLVDSVDSK
+71 SRLVDSVDSD
-81 DGVEVASIGDIH
+81 DGVEVASVGDIH

-132 QHILDRDDAIAIIA
+132 QHILVRDDAITSIA
-146 STYISEIECDKNGVW
+146 NTYISQIECDENGIW
-161 RIGLADFIEL
+161 KMGLSDFIEL

-187 KDGWVTLFDEGD
+187 KDGWVTLHDEGD
-199 KYSSKGKVARL
+199 KYSSRAKVARL
-210 LRERMKDDIRLD
+210 LRERMKEDIKHD
-222 AIEKMAKMDE
+222 AMEKMTKMDE
-232 SLLIRLSEPVGM
+232 SLLIRLAEPVGM

-275 SELAEGVNVNH
+275 AELAEGVNVNH
-286 FGRVFLGSMSRCI
+286 FGRVFLASMSRCI

-306 VDFFRA
+306 IDFFRP
-312 APDFNESTTTYQVG
+312 APDFSEGTTTYQVN

-342 VNHNCAVRT
+342 VNHNCAVQR
-351 GEDRLCDQPW
+351 GDDRLCDQPW
-361 MDHPLKYI
+361 MDHALKYI

-377 KQESVEVNVIPPN
+377 RQEVLEVNVETHN

>member
-1 MRGFK
+1 M
-6 CNAIELGNVPKP
+6 PKP
-18 FSIPD
+18 LTIPVLD
-23 LKDEVTLA
+23 NEVTLA

-37 QAKEWIAKMATTHE
+37 QARNWIAGMAGKHQ

-58 DGSMMERA
+58 DGSMMEKA
-66 RVRAR
+66 RIRAR
-71 SRLVDSVDSK
+71 SRLVDSVDSD
-81 DGVEVASIGDIH
+81 DGVEVASMSDIH

-115 EDERLISR
+115 EDERLIAR

-132 QHILDRDDAIAIIA
+132 QQILNKDDSISIIA
-146 STYISEIECDKNGVW
+146 NTYLSEVKLENGIW
-161 RIGLADFIEL
+161 KIGLSDFIEL

-187 KDGWVTLFDEGD
+187 TDGWVTLHDEGD
-199 KYSSKGKVARL
+199 KYSSRQKMARL
-210 LRERMKDDIRLD
+210 LRERMKDDIKDDALD
-222 AIEKMAKMDE
+222 KMKKMDE

-249 ASRTAETIALIGAGE
+249 ASKTAETIALIGAGE
-264 EDWPPC
+264 QDWPPC
-270 MRKAV
+270 MRKAIA
-275 SELAEGVNVNH
+275 ELSQGVNVNH
-286 FGRVFLGSMSRCI
+286 FGRVFLGSISRCI
-299 GLPAETT
+299 GLPVETT
-306 VDFFRA
+306 VDFFRT
-312 APDFNESTTTYQVG
+312 APDFSEATTTYQVN

-342 VNHNCAVRT
+342 INHNCAVQT
-351 GEDRLCDQPW
+351 GDDRLCDQPW

-377 KQESVEVNVIPPN
+377 RQEGLDSSLNGDN